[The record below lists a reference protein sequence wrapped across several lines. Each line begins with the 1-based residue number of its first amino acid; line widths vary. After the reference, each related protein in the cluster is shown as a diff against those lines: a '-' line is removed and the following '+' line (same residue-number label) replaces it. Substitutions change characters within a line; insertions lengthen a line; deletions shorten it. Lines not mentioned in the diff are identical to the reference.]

1 MKHRNRVVVVGQFF
15 LDALAGRLGAPMMVM
30 GYVTFAVLLLAYVS
44 TQVYTS
50 SLMENVA
57 ARKREE
63 LVLRERI
70 GVLTA
75 RYATMT
81 SKSRVSRHCE
91 EDLGLVGATQDD
103 VVRVAV
109 DSPALRADSAPED
122 PVRVD
127 DVLGTDVSELSQVMR
142 R

>member
-1 MKHRNRVVVVGQFF
+1 MKRKHRVLVVGQFF

-30 GYVTFAVLLLAYVS
+30 GYITFAVLLLAYVS

-57 ARKREE
+57 ARQREE

-91 EDLGLVGATQDD
+91 EDLGLIGATQDD

-109 DSPALRADSAPED
+109 DGPVLRADSTPED

-127 DVLGTDVSELSQVMR
+127 DVLGADVSELSQVMR